1 MKKISIKKKEMK
13 ISGVI
18 VIQVEITKTMLIE
31 IKNCKNNKSGPLN

>member
-31 IKNCKNNKSGPLN
+31 IKNSKNNKSDPLN